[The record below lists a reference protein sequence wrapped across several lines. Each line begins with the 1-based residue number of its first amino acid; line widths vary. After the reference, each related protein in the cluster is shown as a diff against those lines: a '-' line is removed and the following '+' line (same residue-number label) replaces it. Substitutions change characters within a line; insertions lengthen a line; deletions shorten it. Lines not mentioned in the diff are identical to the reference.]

1 MLRAN
6 LLAPAALILLSV
18 SCESE
23 DPRLPQNLLGE
34 AQRLSRE
41 GKTLEAK
48 SMLERIVQRYPDNP
62 AGKQAYNDLFII
74 QSALKQEMQEKQRLV
89 RASLKR
95 IMDALG
101 RYKTKH
107 GEYPWTLQALVPDY
121 LEMKDFETPW
131 GHPFLYRPFVPNP
144 IEELRD
150 KRGNVTQHFNTRY
163 ESYHLVCLGTD
174 LQPGGED
181 LAQDTLV
188 IDGEFY
194 KEKVFPPIPMPQPV
208 R

>member
-1 MLRAN
+1 M
-6 LLAPAALILLSV
+6 LLAV

-23 DPRLPQNLLGE
+23 DPRLPQNLLDE
-34 AQRLSRE
+34 AQRLSRD

-48 SMLERIVQRYPDNP
+48 SMLERIVQRYPDTP
-62 AGKQAYNDLFII
+62 MGKQAYNDLFII

-89 RASLKR
+89 RASLR
-95 IMDALG
+95 RVVDALT

-121 LEMKDFETPW
+121 LDLVPETPW

-150 KRGNVTQHFNTRY
+150 KRGHITQRINTHY
-163 ESYHLVCLGTD
+163 ESYHLACLGTD

-188 IDGEFY
+188 IDGDFI

>member
-1 MLRAN
+1 MLHPC
-6 LLAPAALILLSV
+6 LFAPAALLFLTV

-23 DPRLPQNLLGE
+23 DPRLPQKLLSE
-34 AQRLSRE
+34 AQRLSRD

-74 QSALKQEMQEKQRLV
+74 QSTLKQEMEEKQRLV
-89 RASLKR
+89 RSSLKR
-95 IMDALG
+95 IMDALT

-107 GEYPWTLQALVPDY
+107 GEYPWALQALVPDH
-121 LEMKDFETPW
+121 LDLVPETPW
-131 GHPFLYRPFVPNP
+131 AHPFLYRPFVPNP
-144 IEELRD
+144 MEEIRD
-150 KRGNVTQHFNTRY
+150 RRGNVTQRFNTRF
-163 ESYHLVCLGTD
+163 ESYHLICLGTD

-181 LAQDTLV
+181 LAKDTLV
-188 IDGEFY
+188 RDGEIY
-194 KEKVFPPIPMPQPV
+194 LEKTFPPIPMLQPV

>member
-1 MLRAN
+1 MLRPYV
-6 LLAPAALILLSV
+6 LAPAAFLILSV

-23 DPRLPQNLLGE
+23 DPRLPQNLLSE
-34 AQRLSRE
+34 AQRLSRD

-74 QSALKQEMQEKQRLV
+74 QSTLKQEMQEKQRLV
-89 RASLKR
+89 RASLRR
-95 IMDALG
+95 IMDALE
-101 RYKTKH
+101 RYKAKH
-107 GEYPWTLQALVPDY
+107 GEYPWTLRALVPDH
-121 LEMKDFETPW
+121 LDLVPETPW

-144 IEELRD
+144 IEEVRD
-150 KRGNVTQHFNTRY
+150 RRGNVSQRFNTRY
-163 ESYHLVCLGTD
+163 ESYHLACLGTD

-181 LAQDTLV
+181 LAQDTLAM
-188 IDGEFY
+188 DGEFY
-194 KEKVFPPIPMPQPV
+194 KEKSFPPLPMPQPV

>member
-1 MLRAN
+1 M
-6 LLAPAALILLSV
+6 LLSV
-18 SCESE
+18 SCDSE
-23 DPRLPQNLLGE
+23 DPRLPQNLLDE

-48 SMLERIVQRYPDNP
+48 SMLERIVQRYPDTP
-62 AGKQAYNDLFII
+62 IGKQAYNDLFII
-74 QSALKQEMQEKQRLV
+74 QSTLKQEMQEKQRLV
-89 RASLKR
+89 RAAMKR
-95 IMDALG
+95 IMDALT

-107 GEYPWTLQALVPDY
+107 NEFPWTLQALVPDY
-121 LEMKDFETPW
+121 LDLVPETPW

-150 KRGNVTQHFNTRY
+150 RRGNVTQRINTRY
-163 ESYHLVCLGTD
+163 ESYHLACLGTD

-181 LAQDTLV
+181 LAQDVLA
-188 IDGEFY
+188 IDGEFS
-194 KEKVFPPIPMPQPV
+194 KEKTFPPIPMPQPV